1 MDHLPRF
8 YEITGTDELRL
19 QYEVARLGFIRY
31 EKLRKLN
38 PRQFMELWAKCLNE
52 NVNFDQ
58 EFDQEVDKL
67 EG

>member
-1 MDHLPRF
+1 VGYLPKF

-19 QYEVARLGFIRY
+19 KYEVARLGFIRY

-38 PRQFMELWAKCLNE
+38 PRQFMDLWAKCLSQDLN
-52 NVNFDQ
+52 
-58 EFDQEVDKL
+58 FDQEVDKL